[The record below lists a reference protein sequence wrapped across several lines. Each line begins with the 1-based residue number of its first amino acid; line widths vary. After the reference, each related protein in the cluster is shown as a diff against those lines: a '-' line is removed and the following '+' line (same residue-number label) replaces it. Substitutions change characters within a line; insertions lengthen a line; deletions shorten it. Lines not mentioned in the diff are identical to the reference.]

1 MLGCVSGQL
10 REDILMHTGRQLVRE
25 LEFLKQ
31 LPSSLLVQIAFK
43 LRVVIYIAGDIIFKI
58 NTVGDCIYF
67 IDRGTVA
74 IYSDSGKEICHLE
87 DGDFFGEIALVMK
100 HHFRT
105 ASAIAVTNC
114 ELFRLDREH
123 FETTIAYYPTV
134 YNSIKEVATSR
145 FERTCVLDEHH
156 KAELRTAEQD

>member
-58 NTVGDCIYF
+58 NTVGEYLIYLW
-67 IDRGTVA
+67 DRVA
-74 IYSDSGKEICHLE
+74 G
-87 DGDFFGEIALVMK
+87 G
-100 HHFRT
+100 
-105 ASAIAVTNC
+105 
-114 ELFRLDREH
+114 
-123 FETTIAYYPTV
+123 
-134 YNSIKEVATSR
+134 
-145 FERTCVLDEHH
+145 
-156 KAELRTAEQD
+156 

>member
-10 REDILMHTGRQLVRE
+10 REDILMHTGR
-25 LEFLKQ
+25 
-31 LPSSLLVQIAFK
+31 
-43 LRVVIYIAGDIIFKI
+43 
-58 NTVGDCIYF
+58 DCLYF

-74 IYSDSGKEICHLE
+74 IYSESGKEICHLE

-145 FERTCVLDEHH
+145 FDRTSVLDEHH
-156 KAELRTAEQD
+156 KAELRTAEEDNMVA